1 MRKSRNIDI
10 RYYVLYI
17 YMYVFLYYDDKKYIK
32 QTSLRIFDHPKPVC
46 GSKMRTLK
54 IPILCVLPF
63 VQRFLLKQSI

>member
-1 MRKSRNIDI
+1 
-10 RYYVLYI
+10 
-17 YMYVFLYYDDKKYIK
+17 MYVFLYYDDKKYIK